1 MHERVDLRT
10 VPAGSH
16 LPLADNPTVQATEEA
31 TVRAIRRAS
40 PELTCFQSRRQAL
53 VCEAKVPLEDAHE
66 WAMRYQDTTEGMRF
80 DVTQIELPL
89 SAARLS
95 ALVKR
100 ALRRHPALNDVY
112 ATRGP
117 LGRAAGTT

>member
-1 MHERVDLRT
+1 M
-10 VPAGSH
+10 AK
-16 LPLADNPTVQATEEA
+16 
-31 TVRAIRRAS
+31 AIRRAT
-40 PELTCFQSRRQAL
+40 PELMCFQSRRQAL
-53 VCEAKVPLEDAHE
+53 VCEAKVPLDDALD
-66 WAMRYQDTTEGMRF
+66 WAERYQNITEGMRF
-80 DVTQIELPL
+80 DVTQLELPL